1 MPEQGGPNV
10 SIITIV
16 WDRDDD
22 SLSVNYEG
30 LNYFETIGM
39 LSHALQC
46 IEFSGEVEGVDGD
59 A

>member
-1 MPEQGGPNV
+1 M